1 MAARSTRLM
10 GFTPG
15 TAMAVVA
22 AVFGAF
28 LLRNAF
34 VAAHRTVG
42 WVVACSVV
50 ALLVEPVVGLLE
62 RFLPRWLSVIVVL
75 IGVVTTVV
83 VVVFALTNE
92 LLDSL
97 LDLEEAAPDA
107 ARGLE
112 ERFDWAADVGVAERV
127 ERIVREIR
135 TGVSDATLDRAV
147 RVIPTYLVTGI
158 LMLFLLGW
166 GPRYIAGFLGQF
178 DDEERRE
185 RWRAVIERTT
195 RRGRTYLLC
204 TVAHAAATGIF
215 FGTVCWLL
223 DLPAPFGL
231 GLAMAAMAPI
241 PLIGMLVGGIP
252 ATLLAFGDESWG
264 TAITV
269 LFVVIGLQVV
279 EAGIVRPWVDART
292 LRLGPTVPIMAGLL
306 GFELYGAG
314 GAAYAIALS
323 VLGLAALDAVGWV
336 QGDDPHPE
344 ILEASGITAD
354 PDVIAE

>member
-1 MAARSTRLM
+1 
-10 GFTPG
+10 
-15 TAMAVVA
+15 
-22 AVFGAF
+22 
-28 LLRNAF
+28 
-34 VAAHRTVG
+34 
-42 WVVACSVV
+42 V
-50 ALLVEPVVGLLE
+50 ALLVDPVVGLLE
-62 RFLPRWLSVIVVL
+62 RFLPRWLSIIVVL
-75 IGVVTTVV
+75 IGVVATVV
-83 VVVFALTNE
+83 GVVVALTNE

-147 RVIPTYLVTGI
+147 SIVPTYLVTGI

-166 GPRYIAGFLGQF
+166 GPRYIAGLLGQF

-204 TVAHAAATGIF
+204 TIAHAVATGIF
-215 FGTVCWLL
+215 FGLLCWLL
-223 DLPAPFGL
+223 DLPAPLGL

-252 ATLLAFGDESWG
+252 AVLLAFGDQSWG

-269 LFVVIGLQVV
+269 LLVVIGLQVV
-279 EAGIVRPWVDART
+279 EAGMVRPWVDART

-354 PDVIAE
+354 PEVIAE